1 MQSDSVTGN
10 LNLKTLNGSSLK
22 AIVGETNSEAT
33 FSTDTQIYAGMAKI
47 VADMSTEGDVAVR
60 IGTKGEIGLDSSAT
74 YYIDNTVKEFD
85 GSNSNAV
92 FHLAGSSTA
101 ATTLRGG
108 NTENSFY
115 GGGSFDDKMVGNSS
129 AVDTFYFGK
138 GDGKD
143 TIEEADGKDTVYLM
157 NVTLEEISVDAKKN
171 VISIGASDTLTFGN
185 GADDALTA
193 GKLTFNIG
201 GNNYVCKDG
210 KFVAKEA

>member
-1 MQSDSVTGN
+1 
-10 LNLKTLNGSSLK
+10 
-22 AIVGETNSEAT
+22 
-33 FSTDTQIYAGMAKI
+33 
-47 VADMSTEGDVAVR
+47 MSTEGDVAVR
-60 IGTKGEIGLDSSAT
+60 IGTKGGIGLDSSST
-74 YYIDNTVKEFD
+74 YYVDNKVTEFD

-115 GGGSFDDKMVGNSS
+115 GGGSFNDKMVGNSS

-193 GKLTFNIG
+193 GELTFSIG
-201 GNNYVCKDG
+201 GSNYVCKDG